1 MSCAGC
7 TGSSSAVRR
16 SGTTTA
22 AHSPILEDGRDRMR
36 LAIVGNGR
44 MGRALAELA
53 RERGHVVQALIGRE
67 ENPGGAAL
75 TPERLAGVDAALEFT
90 RPDAVVANL
99 ERLIEAGIPTVT
111 GTTGWSAELPRIAR
125 LVEARRG
132 ALLHAA
138 NFSVGVHLFLR
149 AARDLAAR
157 FAGRA
162 EFESFILEEHH
173 AAKRDA
179 PSGTAAA
186 LRAGLREADPGR
198 EFPITSLRAGFIPG
212 THVLTYDGP
221 HESVTLSHVAR
232 SRRGFAAGALAAA
245 EWLPGRPGTHEFEAM
260 LFGGAG

>member
-1 MSCAGC
+1 
-7 TGSSSAVRR
+7 
-16 SGTTTA
+16 
-22 AHSPILEDGRDRMR
+22 MR
-36 LAIVGNGR
+36 LAIVGSGK
-44 MGRALAELA
+44 MGLAVAELA
-53 RERGHVVQALIGRE
+53 EERGHIVQTVIGRQ
-67 ENPGGAAL
+67 ENAGGVAL
-75 TPERLAGVDAALEFT
+75 NAERLAGVDVAIEFT

-111 GTTGWSAELPRIAR
+111 GTTGWTAELPRITG
-125 LVEARRG
+125 LVETRGG

-162 EFESFILEEHH
+162 GFESFILEEHH

-179 PSGTAAA
+179 PSGTAVA
-186 LRAGLREADPGR
+186 LRARVREADPGR
-198 EFPITSLRAGFIPG
+198 EFPITSLRAGSIPG

-221 HESVTLSHVAR
+221 HETVTLSHVAR

-245 EWLPGRPGTHEFEAM
+245 EWLPGRPGVHDFETM